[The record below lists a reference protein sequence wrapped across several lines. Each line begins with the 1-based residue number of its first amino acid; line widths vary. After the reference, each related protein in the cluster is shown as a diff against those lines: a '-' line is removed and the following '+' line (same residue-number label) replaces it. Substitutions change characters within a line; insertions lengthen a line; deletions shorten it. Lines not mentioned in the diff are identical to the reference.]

1 MSQIPRKAS
10 QAGIPQPCHRAPLY
24 VILAVMTL
32 VFASA
37 QAGSSAE
44 LVPGQAGGITVHD
57 AWARA
62 SAGGATTGAAY
73 LTLIGGDA
81 PDQLVQVNTSVAAT
95 AEVHESFTDNGVMK
109 MRAAPSVVVP
119 AGATVTF
126 APGGYHVMLT
136 GLRQPLI
143 ADQGFPITLTFAH
156 AAPVTVE
163 VKVRPL
169 GRAAPKG
176 DNDPMPMQPR

>member
-1 MSQIPRKAS
+1 MSQIPRKVS
-10 QAGIPQPCHRAPLY
+10 QAGIAQPCHRAPLY
-24 VILAVMTL
+24 VILALTTL

-44 LVPGQAGGITVHD
+44 LVPGQTGGITVHD

-62 SAGGATTGAAY
+62 SAGGTTTGAAY
-73 LTLIGGDA
+73 LTLVGGDA
-81 PDQLVQVNTSVAAT
+81 PDQLVKVDTSVAAT

-109 MRAAPSVVVP
+109 MRAAPSVVIP

-126 APGGYHVMLT
+126 TPGGYHVMLT
-136 GLRQPLI
+136 GLTQPLI

-176 DNDPMPMQPR
+176 DNDSMPMQPR